1 MKKTVYIILLS
12 VLVILSVGCTPT
24 PEDIEGMLQQTATA
38 EALGISLE
46 LTATAEALPTST
58 PKPGNTSMGSSS
70 SGSNGTTLGE
80 WYDTWGFVRTII
92 ISKVGDVYKMK
103 EIYADGSG
111 GTSSLGVRVVDGQ
124 TRLYETENSFGD
136 YMIIMNNG
144 NLAFY
149 DNQGLIYEIKP
160 SSSSSSSSTS
170 TSSSSSSPSSSS
182 SICDTLWR
190 NFDLAMALS
199 GGETT
204 DLSATYMLG
213 LMENNCFD

>member
-1 MKKTVYIILLS
+1 MVYVKLLS
-12 VLVILSVGCTPT
+12 MLTILTVGCTPT
-24 PEDIEGMLQQTATA
+24 PEDIEGMLQQTSIA
-38 EALGISLE
+38 EAIGTSLE

-58 PKPGNTSMGSSS
+58 PKTVTTNVGSVSSS
-70 SGSNGTTLGE
+70 STGTTLGE
-80 WYDTWGFVRTII
+80 WKDTWGFARTII

-111 GTSSLGVRVVDGQ
+111 GTKYLGVKIVDGQ
-124 TRLYETENSFGD
+124 TRLYESENSFGD

-160 SSSSSSSSTS
+160 SSSSSF
-170 TSSSSSSPSSSS
+170 SSPSSSS
-182 SICDTLWR
+182 SSTSPASSSSYCDTLWK
-190 NFDLAMALS
+190 NFDLALALS

-204 DLSATYMLG
+204 DLSATFMLE
-213 LMENNCFD
+213 LMENDCLD